1 MAFSKIKYLIK
12 KRLFNHHFSMLESSV
27 IEINNVEEL
36 KKIFGWKNAPIL
48 NDSILNEFDYLE
60 DVNERRIRDA
70 ESIAVVMA
78 NSNPNIALEIG
89 TSTGHTTALMATNAP
104 QATIHTMNIPPEEI
118 LSGEGGKYT
127 TIALE
132 REKVGIYFREKN
144 IKNIVQILSNSAKWE
159 PNIGNIDVAFIDG
172 SHDTDFVY
180 NDTLKIL
187 SSMKSGSFILWH
199 DFNLELTKKHSW
211 IHTVCAGV
219 EKLYADG
226 KLNGR
231 IYHIRDS
238 WVGIYRV
245 N

>member
-1 MAFSKIKYLIK
+1 
-12 KRLFNHHFSMLESSV
+12 
-27 IEINNVEEL
+27 
-36 KKIFGWKNAPIL
+36 
-48 NDSILNEFDYLE
+48 LE

-70 ESIAVVMA
+70 ESIGVVMA
-78 NSNPNIALEIG
+78 NSNPHVALEIG
-89 TSTGHTTALMATNAP
+89 TSTGHTTALMANNAP

-132 REKVGIYFREKN
+132 REKIGIYFRERN
-144 IKNIVQILSNSAKWE
+144 MKNIVQILCNSAKWE

-180 NDTLKIL
+180 NDTVKIL
-187 SSMKSGSFILWH
+187 SSMKPGSFILWH
-199 DFNLELTKKHSW
+199 DFNPELTKKYNW

-219 EKLYADG
+219 EKLYANG

>member
-1 MAFSKIKYLIK
+1 MVGSIKKLIK
-12 KRLFNHHFSMLESSV
+12 KKLLQQHFPYLENAV
-27 IEINNVEEL
+27 IEVNNIEEL
-36 KKIFGWKNAPIL
+36 KKVFGWKTDPIL
-48 NDSILNEFDYLE
+48 SDSTIYDFEYPE
-60 DVNERRIRDA
+60 DLNERRIRDA
-70 ESIAVVMA
+70 ESIGVVMKNA
-78 NSNPNIALEIG
+78 AAKTALEIG
-89 TSTGHTTALMATNAP
+89 TSIGHTTALMSVNAP
-104 QATIHTMNIPPEEI
+104 NATIHTMNIPPEEI

-132 REKVGIYFREKN
+132 RKKIGSYYKSHQL
-144 IKNIVQILSNSAKWE
+144 KNIVQILCNSAKWT
-159 PNIGNIDVAFIDG
+159 PNIGQIDVAFIDG

-180 NDTLKIL
+180 NDTLKL
-187 SSMKSGSFILWH
+187 LPFMPQGSYILWH
-199 DFNLELTKKHSW
+199 DFNLELAKKYNW

-219 EKLYADG
+219 EKLYEDG